1 MGLFTIPDPV
11 SMYESAKNAGLAR
24 NEATALVSGILSAAI
39 TLAWGSGSAK
49 WALWF
54 GEGQALKDCATVAY
68 LTLHQRMIEGL
79 PLVLTVP
86 QELLKSDN
94 LSRFQTEFVA
104 KK

>member
-11 SMYESAKNAGLAR
+11 GMYESAKNAGLAR

-86 QELLKSDN
+86 HDLLDANN
-94 LSRFQTEFVA
+94 LARFQTMYQE